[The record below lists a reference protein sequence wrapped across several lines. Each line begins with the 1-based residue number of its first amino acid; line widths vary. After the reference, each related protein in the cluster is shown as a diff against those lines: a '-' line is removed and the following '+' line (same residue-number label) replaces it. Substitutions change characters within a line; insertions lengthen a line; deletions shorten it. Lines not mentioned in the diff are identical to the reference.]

1 MRLLEH
7 HSSPNCISILE
18 SADRQRGCASLKPL
32 VQRASQHVLWGAALR
47 HPPSAIRHPVAGGR
61 RAGKPPL
68 LVWPKQLL
76 VNNHNVGDY
85 KMIFLGIL

>member
-1 MRLLEH
+1 MRVSEAAGAE
-7 HSSPNCISILE
+7 SIPARPLGG
-18 SADRQRGCASLKPL
+18 RSL
-32 VQRASQHVLWGAALR
+32 
-47 HPPSAIRHPVAGGR
+47 PSAIRHPVAGGR

>member
-47 HPPSAIRHPVAGGR
+47 HPPSGGR
-61 RAGKPPL
+61 WQEGRQTTFVSVAKATACE
-68 LVWPKQLL
+68 
-76 VNNHNVGDY
+76 
-85 KMIFLGIL
+85 